1 MQNKIFRLLDIQILD
16 IKIRDLNRKK
26 ESFETSLNEQSAAFS
41 THRDTYE
48 KEKAK
53 LVKIQTE
60 IKSSEIEIESLQQ
73 KKKKLEEH
81 QAAVKTNQE
90 YKALSKEILDV
101 CADVDKYE
109 ELYIKKMDE
118 LDGERK
124 RLELHSAKL
133 KEEEAKLKEETLL
146 IEDSIKNI
154 SHEISELESER
165 KKVIPDIDPSMIR
178 VYQKVFARTGGPAVV
193 PVNNRSCGGCHLSIT
208 AQVENMTRRNEEL
221 ILCENCSRILYY
233 RPDDVEEEAEGKS

>member
-1 MQNKIFRLLDIQILD
+1 MQNKIIRLLDLQKLD

-26 ESFETSLNEQSAAFS
+26 ESLEISLKEQNTAFL
-41 THRDTYE
+41 THRESFD
-48 KEKAK
+48 KEKTKLAK
-53 LVKIQTE
+53 LQSENKN
-60 IKSSEIEIESLQQ
+60 SEIEIESLQQ
-73 KKKKLEEH
+73 KKKKLEEQ

-101 CADVDKYE
+101 CADVDKNE

-118 LDGERK
+118 IDGEK
-124 RLELHSAKL
+124 KHLEVHSTKL
-133 KEEEAKLKEETLL
+133 KEEESRLKQETTL
-146 IEDSIKNI
+146 IEDSIKTV
-154 SHEISELESER
+154 SKEILELEAER
-165 KKVIPDIDPSMIR
+165 QKIIPDIDSSMIR

-193 PVNNRSCGGCHLSIT
+193 AVNNRTCGGCHLSIT

-233 RPDDVEEEAEGKS
+233 KADEAEENAEEKA